1 MREPDP
7 LPRTP
12 DGAAIALTRRTH
24 SRLRFRS
31 WRRTPFAV
39 TAVPVLAGLLSLG
52 ALAATA
58 PELAAQDSVTDR
70 PFDGLRH
77 QAGIQQQ
84 WLELRLERVLPRLM
98 REHGVEMW
106 IIPTREYNEDP
117 VFFSLVSPTT
127 MAARR
132 RTIYVFHD
140 RGPEEGVERIAIGG
154 TSQGGLYEVVRAPRE
169 ADGPAGTD
177 TRRAEPFGPE
187 QWELLTPIVEER
199 DPATI
204 AVNISR
210 VHNYSDGLTAGEW
223 EQLQE
228 ALGPEYRE
236 RVVRSELLP
245 IQYIEERLPEMLGT
259 YRRMQAVAHD
269 LIATAFSNR
278 VITPGETTTDD
289 VAWWLR
295 QTARDLGLTV
305 WFQPS
310 VSIQRRGVEM
320 GDSVSP
326 VIRRGDVLHT
336 DFGITLFRLN
346 TDTQHM
352 GYVLREGETEPPAGL
367 LAALETGN
375 RLQDIVLDELVPG
388 RTGNQ
393 VLLAA
398 RTRMQEEGIDGTI
411 YSHPIGDHGHG
422 AGPLVGLWDRQGG
435 VPGRGDVPVRPN
447 TWFSIELQATSPVAE
462 WDGQPVRMALE
473 EEALVDQDGNR
484 RWMLRRQEALH
495 IVR

>member
-1 MREPDP
+1 MRRSRPAGGTDPD
-7 LPRTP
+7 
-12 DGAAIALTRRTH
+12 TRRPPRPT
-24 SRLRFRS
+24 L
-31 WRRTPFAV
+31 AGAGLV
-39 TAVPVLAGLLSLG
+39 AALGAGLL
-52 ALAATA
+52 AAPISGEA
-58 PELAAQDSVTDR
+58 QEPER
-70 PFDGLRH
+70 PFGTLRE
-77 QAGIQQQ
+77 QARVQQE

-132 RTIYVFHD
+132 RTIYVFYD

-154 TSQGGLYEVVRAPRE
+154 TSQGGLYEVVRAPQA
-169 ADGPAGTD
+169 ADGPAGTEE
-177 TRRAEPFGPE
+177 RQAEPFGPE
-187 QWELLTPIVEER
+187 QWDLLTPIVEER

-204 AVNISR
+204 AVNISH
-210 VHNYSDGLTAGEW
+210 VHNYADGLTAGEW

-228 ALGPEYRE
+228 ALGPTHVD

-245 IQYIEERLPEMLGT
+245 IQYVEERLPEMLGT
-259 YRRMQAVAHD
+259 YRSMQTLAHE
-269 LIATAFSNR
+269 LIATAFSEA
-278 VITPGETTTDD
+278 VITPGETTTQD
-289 VAWWLR
+289 VVWWLR
-295 QTARDLGLTV
+295 QRARDLGLTV

-310 VSIQRRGVEM
+310 VSVQRRGVEM
-320 GDSVSP
+320 SDSTDP

-352 GYVLREGETEPPAGL
+352 GYVLREGEEAPPAGL
-367 LAALETGN
+367 VAALEAGN
-375 RLQDIVLDELVPG
+375 RLQDIVLEELTPG
-388 RTGNQ
+388 RTGNE

-398 RTRMQEEGIDGTI
+398 RTRMQEAGIDGTI

-447 TWFSIELQATSPVAE
+447 TWFSIELQATSPIPE
-462 WDGQPVRMALE
+462 WDGQRVRMALE
-473 EEALVDQDGNR
+473 EEALLDADGNR
-484 RWMLRRQEALH
+484 RWVLRRQESFHL
-495 IVR
+495 VR